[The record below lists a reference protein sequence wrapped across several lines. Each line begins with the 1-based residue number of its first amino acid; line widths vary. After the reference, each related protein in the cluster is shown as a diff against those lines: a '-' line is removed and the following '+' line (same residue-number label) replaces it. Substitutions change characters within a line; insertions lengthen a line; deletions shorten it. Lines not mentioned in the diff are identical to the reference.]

1 MLIFFISP
9 FEYKLN
15 ESRGI
20 SVLEPIL
27 VVGTYKC
34 CRRIYCMGIEEH
46 PLLKVRGQGEET
58 KRGAE
63 KD

>member
-9 FEYKLN
+9 LEYMLH

-20 SVLEPIL
+20 SELEPMR
-27 VVGTYKC
+27 VVGTYNNVEQ
-34 CRRIYCMGIEEH
+34 IYCMETED